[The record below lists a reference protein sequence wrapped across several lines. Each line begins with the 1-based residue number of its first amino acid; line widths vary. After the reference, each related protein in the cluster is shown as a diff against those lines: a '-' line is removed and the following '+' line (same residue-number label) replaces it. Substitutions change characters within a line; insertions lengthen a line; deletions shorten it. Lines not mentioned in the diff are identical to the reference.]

1 MNSEEIDELISSSH
15 FIDDHFKEQCKQY
28 FKQIPCGLGNWFYSL
43 SIPPATYQGDIVDK
57 FELVYYEVVENRL
70 EVRSLKDI
78 PCMLLSHT
86 CDLDLE
92 NKTREK
98 HVSVAP
104 VLSFEEFANFKTSE
118 YSDKGWKDFLDSVK
132 ANKITDILYI
142 PGKSPLDDSVILLD
156 RISSVDPKLLKI
168 KIENGDTKRVLSLSQ
183 IGFYFF
189 LIKLTY
195 HFARYED
202 REEIQRG

>member
-28 FKQIPCGLGNWFYSL
+28 FKQIPRGLGNWFYSL
-43 SIPPATYQGDIVDK
+43 SIPPAAYQGDIVDK

-70 EVRSLKDI
+70 EVRSFKDV

-98 HVSVAP
+98 YVSVAP

-132 ANKITDILYI
+132 ANGITDILYI

-168 KIENGDTKRVLSLSQ
+168 KIENSDTKRVLSLSQ